1 MNRRMVFHI
10 LGKILIVEAAL
21 MVPSVIVG
29 LIYKERATLSFLVP
43 VLALVLLGVLLT
55 VRKPKNREIYA
66 RDGFFIVASAWVLM
80 SLFGALPFYLSRGYY
95 EGCQFNTYVDCFFEV
110 VSGFTTTGA
119 SVLTEIDILPRC
131 ILFWR
136 CFTHWIGGMG
146 VLVFVMAILPLSE
159 ERSLYLMRAESPGPI
174 VGKLVPKM
182 RDTARVLYG
191 IYIVMTA
198 ICFIFLLFGK
208 MPVYDA
214 LCHSFGAAGT
224 GGFNVKTAGVG
235 FYNSAYIEMVIAVF
249 ILLFGVNFNLYY
261 LILLGNIKEALKSEE
276 LRWYLG
282 IVGLSTLTI
291 SLNIMKTFKGQSFR
305 YAFFQVAT
313 IITTTGFSTTDFNT
327 TFPELSKTV
336 LVLLMLIGACAG
348 STGGGLKVSRL
359 IILLKSFKKEIKK
372 LMHPRSV
379 TVIKLEGKPIDS
391 SVSYNTII
399 YFMMYMLIMILSV
412 LIISVDN
419 FDFTTNSTAVIA
431 CFNNIG
437 PGLGAVGPVGSYG
450 GYSVFSKLVLSFDM
464 LFGRLEILP
473 MLILFTPKAWQKKV

>member
-1 MNRRMVFHI
+1 MNRKMVFHI
-10 LGKILIVEAAL
+10 LGKILVVEAAL

-29 LIYKERATLSFLVP
+29 LIYKEKATLAFLVP
-43 VLALVLLGVLLT
+43 ILALVLIGVLLS

-66 RDGFFIVASAWVLM
+66 RDGFFVVASAWVLM

-95 EGCQFNTYVDCFFEV
+95 DGCQFNSYVDCFFEV
-110 VSGFTTTGA
+110 VSGFTTTGS

-146 VLVFVMAILPLSE
+146 VLVFVMAILPLSD

-182 RDTARVLYG
+182 KDTARVLYG
-191 IYIVMTA
+191 IYIVMTFL
-198 ICFIFLLFGK
+198 CFILLLIGR

-214 LCHSFGAAGT
+214 LCHSFGTAGT

-249 ILLFGVNFNLYY
+249 MILFGINFNLYY
-261 LILLGNIKEALKSEE
+261 LILLGNIKNALKSEE

-305 YAFFQVAT
+305 YAFFQVAS
-313 IITTTGFSTTDFNT
+313 IITTTGYSTTDFDIN
-327 TFPELSKTV
+327 FPELSKT
-336 LVLLMLIGACAG
+336 LLILLMFLGACAG
-348 STGGGLKVSRL
+348 STGGGFKVSRL
-359 IILLKSFKKEIKK
+359 IILLKSFKKEVTK

-391 SVSYNTII
+391 SVSYNTVS
-399 YFMMYMLIMILSV
+399 YFMMYMIIMIVSML
-412 LIISVDN
+412 LISVDN

-437 PGLGAVGPVGSYG
+437 PGLGKVGPAGSFG
-450 GYSVFSKLVLSFDM
+450 GFSGFSKIVLSFDM

-473 MLILFTPKAWQKKV
+473 MLVLFTPKAWQRKA

>member
-1 MNRRMVFHI
+1 MNRKMVFHI

-29 LIYKERATLSFLVP
+29 LIYKEKATLAFLVP
-43 VLALVLLGVLLT
+43 ILALVLIGILLS
-55 VRKPKNREIYA
+55 VRKPKNKEIYA

-95 EGCQFNTYVDCFFEV
+95 EGCQFNSYVDCFFEV

-182 RDTARVLYG
+182 KDTARVLYG
-191 IYIVMTA
+191 IYIVMTFL
-198 ICFIFLLFGK
+198 CFILLLIGK

-235 FYNSAYIEMVIAVF
+235 FYDSAYIEMIIAVF
-249 ILLFGVNFNLYY
+249 ILLFGINFNLYY

-348 STGGGLKVSRL
+348 STGGGIKVSRL

-399 YFMMYMLIMILSV
+399 YFMMYMVIMLFS
-412 LIISVDN
+412 LLLISVDN

-450 GYSVFSKLVLSFDM
+450 GFSAFSKIVLSFDM

-473 MLILFTPKAWQKKV
+473 MLVLFTPKAWKKKA

>member
-1 MNRRMVFHI
+1 MNRKMVFHI
-10 LGKILIVEAAL
+10 LGKILMVEAAL

-29 LIYKERATLSFLVP
+29 LIYKEKATLAFLVP
-43 VLALVLLGVLLT
+43 ILALVLIGVLLS

-182 RDTARVLYG
+182 KDTARVLYG
-191 IYIVMTA
+191 IYIVMTFL
-198 ICFIFLLFGK
+198 CFILLLIGK

-235 FYNSAYIEMVIAVF
+235 FYDSAYIEMVIAVF
-249 ILLFGVNFNLYY
+249 ILLFGINFNLYY

-348 STGGGLKVSRL
+348 STGGGLKVSRV

-399 YFMMYMLIMILSV
+399 YFMMYMVIMLISL
-412 LIISVDN
+412 LLISVDN

-450 GYSVFSKLVLSFDM
+450 GFSAFSKLVLSFDM

-473 MLILFTPKAWQKKV
+473 MLVLFTPKAWKKKA

>member
-1 MNRRMVFHI
+1 MNRKMVFHI
-10 LGKILIVEAAL
+10 LGKILMVEAAL

-29 LIYKERATLSFLVP
+29 LIYKEKATLAFLVP
-43 VLALVLLGVLLT
+43 VLALVLIGVLLS
-55 VRKPKNREIYA
+55 VRKPKNKEIYA

-95 EGCQFNTYVDCFFEV
+95 EGSQFNSYVDCFFEV

-182 RDTARVLYG
+182 KDTARVLYG
-191 IYIVMTA
+191 IYIVMTFL
-198 ICFIFLLFGK
+198 CFILLLIGK

-235 FYNSAYIEMVIAVF
+235 FYDSAYIEMVIAVF
-249 ILLFGVNFNLYY
+249 ILLFGINFNLYY

-348 STGGGLKVSRL
+348 STGGGIKVSRL

-399 YFMMYMLIMILSV
+399 YFMMYMVIMLFS
-412 LIISVDN
+412 LLLISVDN

-450 GYSVFSKLVLSFDM
+450 GFSAFSKIVLSFDM

-473 MLILFTPKAWQKKV
+473 MLVLFTPKAWQKKA

>member
-1 MNRRMVFHI
+1 MNRKMVFHI

-29 LIYKERATLSFLVP
+29 LIYKEKATLSFLVP
-43 VLALVLLGVLLT
+43 ILALCILGALFSLK
-55 VRKPKNREIYA
+55 KPKNREIYA

-95 EGCQFNTYVDCFFEV
+95 EGSQFNTYIDCFFEM
-110 VSGFTTTGA
+110 VSGFTTTGS

-182 RDTARVLYG
+182 KDTARVLYG
-191 IYIVMTA
+191 IYIVMT
-198 ICFIFLLFGK
+198 ILCFIFLLFGK

-214 LCHSFGAAGT
+214 LCHAFGAAGT
-224 GGFNVKTAGVG
+224 GGFNVKTAGLG
-235 FYNSAYIEMVIAVF
+235 FYDSAYIEMVIAVF
-249 ILLFGVNFNLYY
+249 ILLFGINFNLYY
-261 LILLGNIKEALKSEE
+261 LILLGNVREVLKSEE

-282 IVGLSTLTI
+282 IVGCSTLII
-291 SLNIMKTFKGQSFR
+291 SLNIMNTFKGQSFR
-305 YAFFQVAT
+305 YAFFQVAS
-313 IITTTGFSTTDFNT
+313 IITTTGFATTDFNT
-327 TFPELSKTV
+327 TFPELSKSI
-336 LVLLMLIGACAG
+336 LVFLMLIGACAG
-348 STGGGLKVSRL
+348 STGGGFKVSRL

-391 SVSYNTII
+391 AVSYNTVT
-399 YFMMYMLIMILSV
+399 YFMMYIVIMIVAAIL
-412 LIISVDN
+412 ISVDN
-419 FDFTTNSTAVIA
+419 FDFATNTTAVIS

-437 PGLGAVGPVGSYG
+437 PGLGAVGPMGSFAG
-450 GYSVFSKLVLSFDM
+450 FSAFSKLVLSFCM

-473 MLILFTPKAWQKKV
+473 MLVLFTPKAWKNKK

>member
-1 MNRRMVFHI
+1 MNRKMVFHI

-29 LIYKERATLSFLVP
+29 LIYREKATLAFLVP
-43 VLALVLLGVLLT
+43 ILALVLIGVLLS

-95 EGCQFNTYVDCFFEV
+95 EGCQFNSYVDCFFEV

-182 RDTARVLYG
+182 KDTARVLYG
-191 IYIVMTA
+191 IYIVMTFL
-198 ICFIFLLFGK
+198 CFILLLIGK

-235 FYNSAYIEMVIAVF
+235 FYDSAYIEMVIAVF
-249 ILLFGVNFNLYY
+249 ILLFGINFNLYY

-348 STGGGLKVSRL
+348 STGGGIKVSRL

-399 YFMMYMLIMILSV
+399 YFMMYMVIMLFS
-412 LIISVDN
+412 LLLISVDN

-450 GYSVFSKLVLSFDM
+450 GFSAFSKLVLSFDM

-473 MLILFTPKAWQKKV
+473 MLVLFTPKAWQKKA

>member
-1 MNRRMVFHI
+1 MNRKMVFHI

-29 LIYKERATLSFLVP
+29 LIYKEKATLAFLVP
-43 VLALVLLGVLLT
+43 ILALVLIGVLLS
-55 VRKPKNREIYA
+55 VRKPKNKEIYA

-80 SLFGALPFYLSRGYY
+80 SLFGALPFYFSRGYY
-95 EGCQFNTYVDCFFEV
+95 EGCQFNSYVDCFFEV

-182 RDTARVLYG
+182 KDTARVLYG
-191 IYIVMTA
+191 IYIVMTFL
-198 ICFIFLLFGK
+198 CFILLLIGK

-235 FYNSAYIEMVIAVF
+235 FYDSAYIEMVIAVF
-249 ILLFGVNFNLYY
+249 ILLFGINFNLYY

-399 YFMMYMLIMILSV
+399 YFMMYMVIMLFS
-412 LIISVDN
+412 LLLISVDN
-419 FDFTTNSTAVIA
+419 FDFTTNTTAVIA

-450 GYSVFSKLVLSFDM
+450 GFSAFSKLVLSFDM

-473 MLILFTPKAWQKKV
+473 MLVLFTPKAWKKKA

>member
-1 MNRRMVFHI
+1 MNRKMVFHI
-10 LGKILIVEAAL
+10 LGKILMVEAAL

-29 LIYKERATLSFLVP
+29 LIYKEKATLAFLVP
-43 VLALVLLGVLLT
+43 ILALVLIGVLLS
-55 VRKPKNREIYA
+55 VRKPKNKEIYA

-95 EGCQFNTYVDCFFEV
+95 EGCQFNSYVDCFFEV

-182 RDTARVLYG
+182 KDTARVLYG
-191 IYIVMTA
+191 IYIVMTFL
-198 ICFIFLLFGK
+198 CFILLLIGK

-235 FYNSAYIEMVIAVF
+235 FYDSAYIEMVIAVF
-249 ILLFGVNFNLYY
+249 ILLFGINFNLYY

-399 YFMMYMLIMILSV
+399 YFMMYMVIMLISL
-412 LIISVDN
+412 LLISVDN
-419 FDFTTNSTAVIA
+419 FDFTTNTTAVIA

-450 GYSVFSKLVLSFDM
+450 GFSAFSKIVLSFDM

-473 MLILFTPKAWQKKV
+473 MLVLFTPKAWKKKA